1 MNLLKENTEVNL
13 HNLGFGSGYTSSISN
28 KRKDRQTRLHQNCA
42 SKDTIKKVKKQFIE
56 HEENSVNHKSD
67 MGLLP
72 EYIKNSFQFNN
83 EKTNGPILKMV
94 KGSKQTFLQRRYS
107 NEEHM
112 KDA

>member
-1 MNLLKENTEVNL
+1 
-13 HNLGFGSGYTSSISN
+13 
-28 KRKDRQTRLHQNCA
+28 
-42 SKDTIKKVKKQFIE
+42 
-56 HEENSVNHKSD
+56 